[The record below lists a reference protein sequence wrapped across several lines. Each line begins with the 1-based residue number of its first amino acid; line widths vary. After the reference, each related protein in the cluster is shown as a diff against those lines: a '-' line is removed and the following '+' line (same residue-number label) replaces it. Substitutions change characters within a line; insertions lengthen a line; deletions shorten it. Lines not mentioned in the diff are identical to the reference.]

1 MCVCVCETCALR
13 DRVCRLDKGKGRCE
27 GKWRERGMRREI
39 LSSFCILPASLFH
52 SFTRSVSF
60 PLPLTSLSIF
70 LPRSE
75 PTQFPHPY
83 LVILLSFFSHFF
95 LSFSFSWSPSP
106 HVYPHIFLCPSTLWF
121 GHLTSD
127 VLYDLWIV
135 SDVLFTAWNNDIFI
149 LVQKA
154 ATHEAVSAS
163 IIQCI
168 KKNWKIMIENYL
180 NNFRCS

>member
-1 MCVCVCETCALR
+1 MWR
-13 DRVCRLDKGKGRCE
+13 KMKGARNEKRNPLL
-27 GKWRERGMRREI
+27 I
-39 LSSFCILPASLFH
+39 LYSPRFPLSLLHPLSLIPFAAHFTFNFSPSVWAHPVSPSLFSH
-52 SFTRSVSF
+52 
-60 PLPLTSLSIF
+60 LA
-70 LPRSE
+70 
-75 PTQFPHPY
+75 
-83 LVILLSFFSHFF
+83 FFFFHLF

-127 VLYDLWIV
+127 VLYDSWIV

-149 LVQKA
+149 PVQKA

-168 KKNWKIMIENYL
+168 KKNWKIMIENFTMIPTFFFFL
-180 NNFRCS
+180 QE

>member
-1 MCVCVCETCALR
+1 
-13 DRVCRLDKGKGRCE
+13 
-27 GKWRERGMRREI
+27 MRREI

-83 LVILLSFFSHFF
+83 LFILLSFSPHLF

-106 HVYPHIFLCPSTLWF
+106 HVYPHIFHCPSTLWSK
-121 GHLTSD
+121 G
-127 VLYDLWIV
+127 VWPPY
-135 SDVLFTAWNNDIFI
+135 
-149 LVQKA
+149 
-154 ATHEAVSAS
+154 
-163 IIQCI
+163 
-168 KKNWKIMIENYL
+168 
-180 NNFRCS
+180 FRCFVRFVDRYRILFYSQHETMTSLFPCERLQHMRLLVHQ